1 MGPVRG
7 GGDPVDATGEV
18 PDRSRVSLAVDAI
31 TEAFSGM
38 SPLERLRMA
47 REVADHLDALLRV
60 IERAEITATGGEVA
74 YLRGASLALRAVSV
88 D

>member
-1 MGPVRG
+1 MDGT
-7 GGDPVDATGEV
+7 DEV
-18 PDRSRVSLAVDAI
+18 PDNSPVSRTVDAI

-38 SPLERLRMA
+38 SPLERLRVA
-47 REVADHLDALLRV
+47 REVADRLEALLRM

-74 YLRGASLALRAVSV
+74 YLRGASLALHAVSV

>member
-7 GGDPVDATGEV
+7 GGDPVDATDEV
-18 PDRSRVSLAVDAI
+18 PDSSHVGRTVDAI

-38 SPLERLRMA
+38 SPLERLRVA
-47 REVADHLDALLRV
+47 REVADRLEALLRV
-60 IERAEITATGGEVA
+60 IERGEITATGGEVA